1 MLRLPLGS
9 LPGFHVL
16 QVDDVSHV
24 GDPGRQHGEPESE
37 RQEEAPVVN
46 VINLFSFVTDDEV

>member
-9 LPGFHVL
+9 LAGFHVF

-24 GDPGRQHGEPESE
+24 GDPGRQHGEAESE
-37 RQEEAPVVN
+37 RQEETPVIN
-46 VINLFSFVTDDEV
+46 VIKLFSFVTDDEA